1 MTPQLKKTFSAAGV
15 ILGVF
20 ALRMLATYV
29 VKLPVSVQADA
40 LVAITGFV
48 HLVNAW
54 GTADQVNTQ
63 VTAKVAE
70 VVERDQ
76 P

>member
-1 MTPQLKKTFSAAGV
+1 MTPQIKKTISAVAV

-20 ALRMLATYV
+20 ALRLLATYV
-29 VKLPVSVQADA
+29 VKLPASVQADA
-40 LVAITGFV
+40 LVAISGLV

-54 GTADQVNTQ
+54 GTTEQV
-63 VTAKVAE
+63 VTSVIDKE
-70 VVERDQ
+70 T

>member
-1 MTPQLKKTFSAAGV
+1 MPTQVKKALSAAGV

-20 ALRMLATYV
+20 ALRLLATYV
-29 VKLPVSVQADA
+29 VKLPASVQADA
-40 LVAITGFV
+40 LVAISGLV

-54 GTADQVNTQ
+54 GTTEQV
-63 VTAKVAE
+63 VTSVIGKE
-70 VVERDQ
+70 Q